1 MEHWRYNPETD
12 TADQGNIW
20 DLARREYLS
29 GVTAIDICRRYGM
42 SLRSFRLRARVEKWR
57 RIDRLDCDV
66 EPEDGEYHP
75 DDDVGFADLADQVFL
90 NIRRAIGA
98 RRAAEAASWMRLF
111 DKLALRAR
119 GEVMSELPD
128 FPPPPEPEPE
138 PEREPLRLTLVDA
151 PESFSDSSSVE
162 PEPQDACEALH
173 LLHPVFSECKADLD
187 PSAAPPPEAFAET
200 DPEPDPIAE
209 PGAPATAIPAC
220 DSLEDIQRKALLLLR
235 SRRLELGIG
244 VADIDEQLAELGPAP
259 GSCHPGEGPCHP
271 GEGRDGY
278 PANPP

>member
-12 TADQGNIW
+12 AADQGNVW

-29 GVTAIDICRRYGM
+29 GMRAIDICRRYGM

-90 NIRRAIGA
+90 NIRRAIGS

-111 DKLALRAR
+111 DKLALRAQ

-138 PEREPLRLTLVDA
+138 PEREPLRLTRVDM
-151 PESFSDSSSVE
+151 PESLNDSRSVE
-162 PEPQDACEALH
+162 SEPQDACEALH
-173 LLHPVFSECKADLD
+173 LLHPVFSECKTDPDPATTPERATPPEPAPGAD
-187 PSAAPPPEAFAET
+187 PAAPTSAILTSEA
-200 DPEPDPIAE
+200 
-209 PGAPATAIPAC
+209 
-220 DSLEDIQRKALLLLR
+220 LKDIHRKALLLLR
-235 SRRLELGIG
+235 SRRLEHGIG
-244 VADIDEQLAELGPAP
+244 VADIDEQLAELGP
-259 GSCHPGEGPCHP
+259 GP
-271 GEGRDGY
+271 
-278 PANPP
+278 

>member
-1 MEHWRYNPETD
+1 MEHWRFNPETD
-12 TADQGNIW
+12 AADQGNIW

-29 GVTAIDICRRYGM
+29 GMRAIDICRRYGM

-90 NIRRAIGA
+90 NIRKAIGA

-111 DKLALRAR
+111 DKLALRAQ

-138 PEREPLRLTLVDA
+138 PEREPLRLTIIDD
-151 PESFSDSSSVE
+151 PESLSDSSPVE
-162 PEPQDACEALH
+162 PEPQDACEAVH
-173 LLHPVFSECKADLD
+173 LLHPVFSECK
-187 PSAAPPPEAFAET
+187 T
-200 DPEPDPIAE
+200 DPEAAADATPSQPVMTGPVAD
-209 PGAPATAIPAC
+209 PATPAEAIPAC
-220 DSLEDIQRKALLLLR
+220 DTLEEIQRKALLLLR
-235 SRRLELGIG
+235 SRRLELGMG
-244 VADIDEQLAELGPAP
+244 VSDIDEQLAELGP
-259 GSCHPGEGPCHP
+259 GP
-271 GEGRDGY
+271 
-278 PANPP
+278 

>member
-12 TADQGNIW
+12 AADQSSGLGNVW

-29 GVTAIDICRRYGM
+29 GMRAIDICRRYGM

-90 NIRRAIGA
+90 NIRKAIGS

-111 DKLALRAR
+111 DKLALRAQ

-128 FPPPPEPEPE
+128 FPPPPEPGPE
-138 PEREPLRLTLVDA
+138 PEREPLRLTVVDV
-151 PESFSDSSSVE
+151 PESLSDSRSVE
-162 PEPQDACEALH
+162 PEPQDAREALH
-173 LLHPVFSECKADLD
+173 LLHPVFSECKAEPAPVADPD
-187 PSAAPPPEAFAET
+187 PTPDVATPPGQGPGAEPVPSAP
-200 DPEPDPIAE
+200 
-209 PGAPATAIPAC
+209 AIPA
-220 DSLEDIQRKALLLLR
+220 SEALKDIHRKALLLLR
-235 SRRLELGIG
+235 SRRFEHGIG
-244 VADIDEQLAELGPAP
+244 VADIDEQLAELGP
-259 GSCHPGEGPCHP
+259 GP
-271 GEGRDGY
+271 
-278 PANPP
+278 

>member
-12 TADQGNIW
+12 AADQGNVW

-29 GVTAIDICRRYGM
+29 GMRAIDICRRYGM

-111 DKLALRAR
+111 DKLALRAQ

-128 FPPPPEPEPE
+128 FPPPPEPELE
-138 PEREPLRLTLVDA
+138 PEREPLRLTIVDV
-151 PESFSDSSSVE
+151 PENLRDSRSLE
-162 PEPQDACEALH
+162 KEPQDACEALH
-173 LLHPVFSECKADLD
+173 LLHPVFSECRA
-187 PSAAPPPEAFAET
+187 
-200 DPEPDPIAE
+200 EPDPA
-209 PGAPATAIPAC
+209 PGAQPFPDGPIADPAAPASAIPA
-220 DSLEDIQRKALLLLR
+220 SEALKDIHRKALLLLR

-244 VADIDEQLAELGPAP
+244 VTDVDEQLAELGLSPSPLNTA
-259 GSCHPGEGPCHP
+259 HP
-271 GEGRDGY
+271 GEGRDPDPDTGSAAG
-278 PANPP
+278 P

>member
-12 TADQGNIW
+12 AADQGNVW

-29 GVTAIDICRRYGM
+29 GMRAIDICRRYGM

-111 DKLALRAR
+111 DKLALRAQ

-128 FPPPPEPEPE
+128 FPPPLEPEPE
-138 PEREPLRLTLVDA
+138 PEREPLRLTIVDV
-151 PESFSDSSSVE
+151 PESLNDSRPME

-173 LLHPVFSECKADLD
+173 LLHPVFSECKAGSETEPAPERATPPEPAPGADQAA
-187 PSAAPPPEAFAET
+187 SAA
-200 DPEPDPIAE
+200 
-209 PGAPATAIPAC
+209 AIPA
-220 DSLEDIQRKALLLLR
+220 SEALKDIHRKALLLLR
-235 SRRLELGIG
+235 SRRLEHGIG
-244 VADIDEQLAELGPAP
+244 VTDVDEQLAELGP
-259 GSCHPGEGPCHP
+259 GP
-271 GEGRDGY
+271 
-278 PANPP
+278 

>member
-12 TADQGNIW
+12 TADQSSGLGNVW
-20 DLARREYLS
+20 DLARRDYLS
-29 GVTAIDICRRYGM
+29 GMRAVDICRRYGM

-57 RIDRLDCDV
+57 RIDRLDCDI

-90 NIRRAIGA
+90 NIRRAISS

-111 DKLALRAR
+111 DKLSLRAQ

-128 FPPPPEPEPE
+128 FPPPPAPEPE
-138 PEREPLRLTLVDA
+138 PEREPLRLTLVDV
-151 PESFSDSSSVE
+151 PESLSNSSSVE

-173 LLHPVFSECKADLD
+173 LLHPVFSECKTE
-187 PSAAPPPEAFAET
+187 PEPPTEPQPAALAETTPPPE
-200 DPEPDPIAE
+200 PIAD
-209 PGAPATAIPAC
+209 PAAPEMAIPAC
-220 DSLEDIQRKALLLLR
+220 DSLEEIQRKALLLLR

-244 VADIDEQLAELGPAP
+244 VADIDAQLAELGP
-259 GSCHPGEGPCHP
+259 GP
-271 GEGRDGY
+271 
-278 PANPP
+278 

>member
-12 TADQGNIW
+12 AAEQGNIW

-29 GVTAIDICRRYGM
+29 GMRAIDICRRYGM

-90 NIRRAIGA
+90 NIRKAIGS

-111 DKLALRAR
+111 DKLALRAQ

-128 FPPPPEPEPE
+128 FPPPEPEPE
-138 PEREPLRLTLVDA
+138 PEREPLRLTSIDVS
-151 PESFSDSSSVE
+151 ENSSDSRSLES
-162 PEPQDACEALH
+162 EPQDACEALH
-173 LLHPVFSECKADLD
+173 LLHPVFSECKAD
-187 PSAAPPPEAFAET
+187 PAAAPETEPAPEVGATLEAGPI
-200 DPEPDPIAE
+200 PEPSP
-209 PGAPATAIPAC
+209 PGSAIPPC
-220 DSLEDIQRKALLLLR
+220 DTLEDIHRKALLMLR
-235 SRRLELGIG
+235 SRRLEHGIG
-244 VADIDEQLAELGPAP
+244 IADIDEQLAELGPGP
-259 GSCHPGEGPCHP
+259 GP
-271 GEGRDGY
+271 
-278 PANPP
+278 

>member
-1 MEHWRYNPETD
+1 MEHWRFNPETD
-12 TADQGNIW
+12 AADQGNIW

-29 GVTAIDICRRYGM
+29 GMRAIDICRRYGM

-90 NIRRAIGA
+90 NIRKAIGS

-111 DKLALRAR
+111 DKLSLRAQ

-128 FPPPPEPEPE
+128 FPPPPEPVAEPE
-138 PEREPLRLTLVDA
+138 SERVPLRLTVSDVSKRL
-151 PESFSDSSSVE
+151 SDSRSME

-173 LLHPVFSECKADLD
+173 LLHPVFSGCKTGPEPAAGTDPAPEADATL
-187 PSAAPPPEAFAET
+187 PTNPIAAPAAPES
-200 DPEPDPIAE
+200 
-209 PGAPATAIPAC
+209 AIPPL
-220 DSLEDIQRKALLLLR
+220 DSLEDIQRKALLMLR
-235 SRRLELGIG
+235 SRRLEHGIG
-244 VADIDEQLAELGPAP
+244 VADIDEQLAELGP
-259 GSCHPGEGPCHP
+259 GP
-271 GEGRDGY
+271 
-278 PANPP
+278 